1 MFPWRL
7 VYISEVPSISETS
20 PRLFSKGLNT
30 QAIQKIRLEHLRV
43 PHGRDKG
50 LVWFC
55 FKSEL
60 WLQITSYKKPNS
72 DV

>member
-1 MFPWRL
+1 MSPSRL
-7 VYISEVPSISETS
+7 VYISEVPYVSETS
-20 PRLFSKGLNT
+20 LCLFSKGLNT

-43 PHGRDKG
+43 PRGRDKG

-60 WLQITSYKKPNS
+60 
-72 DV
+72 